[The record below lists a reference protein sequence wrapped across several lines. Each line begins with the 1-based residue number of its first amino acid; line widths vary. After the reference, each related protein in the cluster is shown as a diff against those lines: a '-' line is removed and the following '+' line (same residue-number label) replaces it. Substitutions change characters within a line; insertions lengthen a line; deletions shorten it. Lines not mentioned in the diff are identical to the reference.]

1 MITITHQ
8 FKTEIIR
15 LKILINNDYKK
26 KMKSVIKQS
35 VTRYII
41 DYIVRHVGNKYYVKW
56 VDYAYRH
63 TLETEFARFWLWLSV
78 I

>member
-15 LKILINNDYKK
+15 LKILIIKKK

-56 VDYAYRH
+56 VDYAYR
-63 TLETEFARFWLWLSV
+63 
-78 I
+78 